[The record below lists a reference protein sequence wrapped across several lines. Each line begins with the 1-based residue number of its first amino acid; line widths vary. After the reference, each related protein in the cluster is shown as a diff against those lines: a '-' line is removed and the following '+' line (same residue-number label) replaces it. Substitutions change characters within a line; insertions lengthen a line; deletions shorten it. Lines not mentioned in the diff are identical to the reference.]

1 MTTQAGSE
9 LSGWLG
15 DRYLRSGRAERNR
28 QYRNRLRQ
36 RTSEVLIFRPM
47 VEAQGTTKP
56 DAPGSF
62 WVERRRRTGRTDAK
76 ANSHSLLFCALP
88 A

>member
-15 DRYLRSGRAERNR
+15 DRALRGGHAERNR
-28 QYRNRLRQ
+28 QFRNCLRQ

-47 VEAQGTTKP
+47 VNTQGTTKP
-56 DAPGSF
+56 DEPGCF

-76 ANSHSLLFCALP
+76 SNSHSLLF
-88 A
+88 